1 MQHYAD
7 RAFIERYPLSPKKI
21 WKKMIQGVWA
31 NIVLIVVLCF
41 MFAVGLAQIYNDHEE
56 NLKPLVQ
63 KYGYTVLMVIGC
75 IFIFLFILNYFYQ
88 RTYIKRYYYTVT
100 DKLLIIRK
108 GVFAQ
113 QEITVPF
120 ERIQDVYVD
129 QDLFDVFFGLYD
141 VHISTATATSG
152 TRAHIDGVEK
162 AAAEEIRKLI
172 LSKIH

>member
-1 MQHYAD
+1 MQHYSD
-7 RAFIERYPLSPKKI
+7 RSFIDRYPLSPKKI
-21 WKKMIQGVWA
+21 WKKMVQGVWA
-31 NIVLIVVLCF
+31 NIVLIAV
-41 MFAVGLAQIYNDHEE
+41 FAFVFAIGLVQVYNDHEE
-56 NLKPLVQ
+56 ELGPFFKRHGVTLL
-63 KYGYTVLMVIGC
+63 TVALC
-75 IFIFLFILNYFYQ
+75 IFVCLFIMNYFYQ
-88 RTYIKRYYYTVT
+88 RAYIKRYYYNVD
-100 DKLLIIRK
+100 DKLIIIRK

-129 QDLFDVFFGLYD
+129 QDLFDVMFGLYD

-152 TRAHIDGVEK
+152 VRAHIDGVEK